1 MKNLNQVSLAGLR
14 VVEAVGRLG
23 SLKNAAEELGITS
36 GAVSQQLHKTEH
48 QLGRPLFSR
57 EPSGLKLTRLGAEI
71 CRELTSGLKQ
81 ISEAV
86 ALADRDR
93 EESLFLS
100 VAPLLAEKWL
110 VWRLSSFMS
119 ANPDINLRLD
129 ANDQVVNLN
138 HSDVDACVRV
148 HKRAPDDVYS
158 ERLCEHFIYPVCSP
172 EVAERLKE
180 PQDLLNEVIIRD
192 YNSYYRW
199 SDWLSAFGM
208 KESHLPK
215 GHGFSNASLCMDA
228 AIAGHGVFLGWDT
241 LVANAIKQGQLKI
254 PFEHRC
260 STGRSYWFICREG
273 ALRSPSVRK
282 LRDWLKEEIA
292 QTAVEYEKAVKA

>member
-14 VVEAVGRLG
+14 VVEVVGRLG

-36 GAVSQQLHKTEH
+36 GAVSQQLQKTEH
-48 QLGRPLFSR
+48 QLGRPLFKR
-57 EPSGLKLTRLGAEI
+57 ETGGLKLTSLGAEI
-71 CRELTSGLKQ
+71 CHELTSGLKQ

-93 EESLFLS
+93 VESLFLS

-110 VWRLSSFMS
+110 VWRLSSFMK

-129 ANDQVVNLN
+129 ANDQLVNLN

-158 ERLCEHFIYPVCSP
+158 EHLCEHFIYPVCSP
-172 EVAERLKE
+172 EIAERLKE
-180 PQDLLNEVIIRD
+180 PRDLLNEVIIRD
-192 YNSYYRW
+192 YNSSYRW
-199 SDWLSAFGM
+199 SDWLSQFGL
-208 KESHLPK
+208 KESQLPR

-241 LVANAIKQGQLKI
+241 LDVHAVKNGLLKI
-254 PFEHRC
+254 PFTHRC
-260 STGRSYWFICREG
+260 STGRSYWFLCREG
-273 ALRSPSVRK
+273 ALRNPNVRR

-292 QTAVEYEKAVKA
+292 QTVVEYEKAIKA

>member
-1 MKNLNQVSLAGLR
+1 MKNLSQVSLAGLR

-23 SLKNAAEELGITS
+23 SLKNASEELGITS
-36 GAVSQQLHKTEH
+36 GAISQQLHKTED
-48 QLGRPLFSR
+48 QLGRPLFLR
-57 EPSGLKLTRLGAEI
+57 EPGGLKLTNLGEEI
-71 CRELTSGLKQ
+71 CRGLSLGLKQ
-81 ISEAV
+81 ISQAV

-110 VWRLSSFMS
+110 VWRLKSFME

-129 ANDQVVNLN
+129 ANDQLINLN
-138 HSDVDACVRV
+138 HSDADACVRV
-148 HKRAPDDVYS
+148 HKRAPEDVYS

-172 EVAERLKE
+172 EVASRLKD
-180 PQDLLNEVIIRD
+180 PQDLLSEGVIRD
-192 YNSYYRW
+192 YNSYYKW
-199 SDWLSAFGM
+199 SDWLAPFGL
-208 KESHLPK
+208 KESQLPK

-241 LVANAIKQGQLKI
+241 LVANAVKQGQLVI
-254 PFEHRC
+254 PFKHRC
-260 STGRSYWFICREG
+260 STGRFYWFICREG
-273 ALRSPSVRK
+273 ALRNQSVRK

-292 QTAVEYEKAVKA
+292 QTAVEYENL